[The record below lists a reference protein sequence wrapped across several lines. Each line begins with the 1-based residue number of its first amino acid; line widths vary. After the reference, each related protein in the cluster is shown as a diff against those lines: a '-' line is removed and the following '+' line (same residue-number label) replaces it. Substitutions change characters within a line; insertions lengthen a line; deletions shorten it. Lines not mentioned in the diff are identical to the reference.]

1 MDKPDLY
8 VVARFLEILYN
19 AGTPMKRT
27 NIQMLLGL
35 RYPRFTEYLDW
46 LVEHQLVDKTPDND
60 NVERVTLTPK
70 GIDSYHKL
78 VAWIKDIM
86 EGIRI

>member
-1 MDKPDLY
+1 
-8 VVARFLEILYN
+8 LEILYD
-19 AGTPMKRT
+19 AGAPMKKT
-27 NIQMLLGL
+27 NIQRLLGL

-46 LVEHQLVDKTPDND
+46 LVEHKLVERTPDED
-60 NVERVTLTPK
+60 KVERIALTRK

-78 VAWIKDIM
+78 VAWIRETM

>member
-1 MDKPDLY
+1 M
-8 VVARFLEILYN
+8 EILYN

-60 NVERVTLTPK
+60 NVERVILTPK